1 MSDMS
6 HLAVV
11 ITGASSGVGRATAH
25 AFARH
30 GARLALTA
38 RAAGPLEEA
47 AHECEELGAR
57 AIVVPADVTDPSAM
71 RRLADAAARE
81 FGGLDVWVNNAGL
94 GVVGRFHEVPIE
106 AHWRTI
112 ETNLLGYMNGSH
124 AALAHFVCQP
134 ASNIGSD
141 AILMEFERQVTL
153 VSQKEATQWARLS
166 DRRCSFLVALLSTRP
181 SAMTQRR

>member
-1 MSDMS
+1 MGTMMSDMS

-25 AFARH
+25 AFARR

-47 AHECEELGAR
+47 AHECEEFGGR

-71 RRLADAAARE
+71 RQLADAAARE

-94 GVVGRFHEVPIE
+94 GVVSRFHEVPIE
-106 AHWRTI
+106 AHRRTV
-112 ETNLLGYMNGSH
+112 ETNLLGRERHDMHSLADRLWRSRGGKRWPSYRGRTRT
-124 AALAHFVCQP
+124 AALGP
-134 ASNIGSD
+134 P
-141 AILMEFERQVTL
+141 T
-153 VSQKEATQWARLS
+153 
-166 DRRCSFLVALLSTRP
+166 
-181 SAMTQRR
+181 